1 MSNREGITRRTTLR
15 GLGALSVASV
25 SAGTLLSVLPKTA
38 HALQPVRLGY
48 QFHLWGAP
56 AVVAIRK
63 GFFKDEGLTIDPRKF
78 ASGKA
83 ARDAMIAGSID
94 IGTVGITP
102 FIVGATKG
110 NMAALAVVCYA
121 GRTGVVMAK
130 AGAGIKAVAD
140 LRGKKIASKVGSTL
154 DNVFQRS
161 RLGPGVGLGRRLS
174 RTRRSPREARGSG
187 HRLLPAAG
195 LSEKDYQIVNA
206 TFSDH
211 VSALASGSV
220 DAFLGLEPFA
230 SIAEEQKLAVP
241 VTDYYKYDLIPNMLA
256 VQQPFVK
263 KYPETCVAFLR
274 AWLRSVEIFTK
285 EPDTA
290 ADIMLDV
297 YRERGYEINDNII
310 RSALKR
316 LIVNPDFIPELP
328 QYIRD
333 QAGALKAAGRL
344 DRIPD
349 PDGRF
354 S

>member
-1 MSNREGITRRTTLR
+1 MSNHEGITRRTTLK

-25 SAGTLLSVLPKTA
+25 SATTLLAALPKTA

-63 GFFKDEGLTIDPRKF
+63 GFFKDEGLSIEPRKF

-121 GRTGVVMAK
+121 GRTGVVMARI
-130 AGAGIKAVAD
+130 GAGIKTVAD

-154 DNVFQRS
+154 DNVFKKRI
-161 RLGPGVGLGRRLS
+161 
-174 RTRRSPREARGSG
+174 A
-187 HRLLPAAG
+187 PAAG
-195 LSEKDYQIVNA
+195 LSEKDYTIVNA

-274 AWLRSVEIFTK
+274 GWLRSVEIFTK

-316 LIVNPDFIPELP
+316 LIVKPDFIPELP
-328 QYIRD
+328 QYIRE

-349 PDGRF
+349 PDKILLKDFLAKARA
-354 S
+354 

>member
-1 MSNREGITRRTTLR
+1 MSNREGITRRTTLK

-63 GFFKDEGLTIDPRKF
+63 GFFKDEGLTIEPRKF

-121 GRTGVVMAK
+121 GRTGVVMARI
-130 AGAGIKAVAD
+130 GAGIKTVAD

-154 DNVFQRS
+154 DNVFKKRI
-161 RLGPGVGLGRRLS
+161 
-174 RTRRSPREARGSG
+174 A
-187 HRLLPAAG
+187 PAAG
-195 LSEKDYQIVNA
+195 LSEKDYTIVNA

-241 VTDYYKYDLIPNMLA
+241 ITDYYKYDLIPNMLA

-274 AWLRSVEIFTK
+274 GWLRSVEIFTK

-316 LIVNPDFIPELP
+316 LIVIPDFIPELP
-328 QYIRD
+328 QYIRE

-349 PDGRF
+349 PDKILLKGFLAKARA
-354 S
+354 

>member
-1 MSNREGITRRTTLR
+1 MSNREGITRRTTLK

-63 GFFKDEGLTIDPRKF
+63 GFFKDEGLTIEPRKF

-121 GRTGVVMAK
+121 GRTGVVMARI
-130 AGAGIKAVAD
+130 GAGIKTVAD

-154 DNVFQRS
+154 DNVFKKRI
-161 RLGPGVGLGRRLS
+161 
-174 RTRRSPREARGSG
+174 A
-187 HRLLPAAG
+187 PAAG
-195 LSEKDYQIVNA
+195 LSEKDYTIVNA

-241 VTDYYKYDLIPNMLA
+241 ITDYYKYDLIPNMLA

-274 AWLRSVEIFTK
+274 GWLRSVEIFTK

-290 ADIMLDV
+290 ADIMLEV

-316 LIVNPDFIPELP
+316 LIVKPDFIPELP

-349 PDGRF
+349 PDKILLKGFLAKARA
-354 S
+354 

>member
-130 AGAGIKAVAD
+130 AGAGIKTVAD

-154 DNVFQRS
+154 DNVFKKRI
-161 RLGPGVGLGRRLS
+161 
-174 RTRRSPREARGSG
+174 A
-187 HRLLPAAG
+187 PAAG

-349 PDGRF
+349 PDKILLKGFLAKARA
-354 S
+354 

>member
-1 MSNREGITRRTTLR
+1 MTNRTGITRRTTLQ
-15 GLGALSVASV
+15 GLGAISLASV
-25 SAGTLLSVLPKTA
+25 SAGTFLGALPKSA
-38 HALQPVRLGY
+38 DAALQTVRLGY

-63 GFFKDEGLTIDPRKF
+63 GYFKDEGLTIDPRKF

-110 NMAALAVVCYA
+110 NMSALAVVCYA
-121 GRTGVVMAK
+121 GKTALVMAK
-130 AGAGIKAVAD
+130 AGAGMKTVSD

-154 DNVFQRS
+154 DNVFK
-161 RLGPGVGLGRRLS
+161 
-174 RTRRSPREARGSG
+174 TRIA
-187 HRLLPAAG
+187 PAAG
-195 LSEKDYQIVNA
+195 LTKKDYTIVNA

-220 DAFLGLEPFA
+220 DAFCGLEPFC
-230 SIAEEQKLAVP
+230 SIAEAEKLAVP
-241 VTDYYKYDLIPNMLA
+241 LTDYYKYDLIPNMLA
-256 VQQPFVK
+256 VQRPYME

-274 AWLRSVEIFTK
+274 AWLRAVDLFKTQ
-285 EPDTA
+285 PDA
-290 ADIMLDV
+290 PAEIMLSV
-297 YRERGYEINDNII
+297 YRERGYTIADEII
-310 RSALKR
+310 RSALRR

-328 QYIRD
+328 DYIRT
-333 QAGALKAAGRL
+333 QAGALKKLGRL

-349 PDGRF
+349 PNKILRGEFLAEARG
-354 S
+354 

>member
-154 DNVFQRS
+154 DNVFKKRI
-161 RLGPGVGLGRRLS
+161 
-174 RTRRSPREARGSG
+174 A
-187 HRLLPAAG
+187 PAAG

-349 PDGRF
+349 PDKILLKGFLAKARA
-354 S
+354 